1 MQICEQKVIKL
12 ALHYILPSLAN
23 MFQKKNSPV
32 KVLLISHLFVRK
44 NEKEKCHDRF
54 PNVMFT
60 TLIGKYKSDSNLA
73 TVTDDSSSF
82 PPSVSPQRVA
92 AIGNAR
98 QRLSLSTLHGFVT
111 QATADRESLLESR

>member
-1 MQICEQKVIKL
+1 
-12 ALHYILPSLAN
+12 
-23 MFQKKNSPV
+23 
-32 KVLLISHLFVRK
+32 
-44 NEKEKCHDRF
+44 
-54 PNVMFT
+54 MFT
-60 TLIGKYKSDSNLA
+60 TLIGKYKPDSDLA

-111 QATADRESLLESR
+111 QATADVSHSWRAADSRDDPFGETGITPRPARSRCCGALT